1 MWAANGMIARLVAIC
16 SGCNVMSPFGALLT
30 GIDAGLMIKPAFKLE
45 ERLKIDDVV
54 AACTMLR
61 VSGAR

>member
-1 MWAANGMIARLVAIC
+1 MSPLGAFIAGLVA
-16 SGCNVMSPFGALLT
+16 GA
-30 GIDAGLMIKPAFKLE
+30 IMMPVYWLE
-45 ERLKIDDVV
+45 KKIDDVV